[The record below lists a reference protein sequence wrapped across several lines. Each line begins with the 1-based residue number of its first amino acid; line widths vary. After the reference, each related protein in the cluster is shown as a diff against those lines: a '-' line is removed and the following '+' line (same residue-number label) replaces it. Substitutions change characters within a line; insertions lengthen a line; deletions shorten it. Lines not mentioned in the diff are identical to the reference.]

1 MVRTLLSSSKINEV
15 AIEIV
20 RNRVV
25 LGALRLSAA
34 EGKRHV
40 VCEQRPLHSQLCS
53 RKLTVLAGKPWV
65 RGFTLRTDTNDYT
78 HSQW

>member
-1 MVRTLLSSSKINEV
+1 M
-15 AIEIV
+15 
-20 RNRVV
+20 V
-25 LGALRLSAA
+25 LGVLRLSAA

-40 VCEQRPLHSQLCS
+40 VCEQRPLHSQGRS

-65 RGFTLRTDTNDYT
+65 RGFTFGTDTNDYT